1 MRTSKR
7 ATLRRLLD
15 CHHDRLSPHCH
26 LILVHPH
33 LNDRLLVRQHLNLHH
48 RLTYTDSC
56 LPPHP
61 LVHLHPFLH
70 LRVTLLLPLL
80 LHLHRHRVPH
90 VLLIHRLVTQHHS
103 RPTCLHRTRLRHYH
117 GQMIRLLRLVVRLR
131 RRIKRFSVSPAPFP
145 IIQAGPKTCWKSTNT
160 SLRDRLRQRKCL
172 ETGGKNGRTVWRS
185 T

>member
-80 LHLHRHRVPH
+80 LHLHRHRVPPLPPPLPHLPRHRVPH

-117 GQMIRLLRLVVRLR
+117 GQMIRL
-131 RRIKRFSVSPAPFP
+131 
-145 IIQAGPKTCWKSTNT
+145 
-160 SLRDRLRQRKCL
+160 
-172 ETGGKNGRTVWRS
+172 
-185 T
+185 